1 MTRQSLTL
9 IHGWGFGPR
18 AWQPV
23 LPLLSGRYDVRV
35 LALPGYGG
43 TNDWRGPSSTL
54 ADLADFIAGSLPE
67 SRPTVLCG
75 WSLGAFVALATAA
88 RHPSLVRAL
97 ILVGGNGR
105 FTIAENWPE
114 ALPAQQLDEFVAALD
129 RDPLAL
135 LKQFSLLIHKG
146 DSSARLAIRA
156 MASCLADGLP
166 ADIGTLRNGLELL
179 RVADLRNLAPQVAQ
193 PTLLL
198 HGEVDQLMP
207 LAGAQ
212 RLAALLPNGALE
224 IFAGAA
230 HAPFASNPERFC
242 ARLDSFILALA

>member
-1 MTRQSLTL
+1 MSSQSLTM

-18 AWQPV
+18 TWQPV
-23 LPLLSGRYDVRV
+23 LSLLSGNYDVRII
-35 LALPGYGG
+35 ALPGYGG
-43 TNDWRGPSSTL
+43 TDERPCSSNTL

-67 SRPTVLCG
+67 NRPTILCG

-88 RHPSLVRAL
+88 HHPSLVRAL
-97 ILVGGNGR
+97 ILVGGNAR

-114 ALPAQQLDEFVAALD
+114 ALPGQQLDEFMAALE

-146 DSSARLAIRA
+146 DSAARLAIRA
-156 MASCLADGLP
+156 MSSCLADGLT
-166 ADIGTLRNGLELL
+166 AGTGTLRTGLELL
-179 RVADLRNLAPQVAQ
+179 RIADLRSLAPQVAQ

-198 HGEVDQLMP
+198 HGEVDPLMP

-212 RLAALLPNGALE
+212 RLAALLPNAALE
-224 IFAGAA
+224 VFAGSA
-230 HAPFASNPERFC
+230 HAPFAAQPERFV
-242 ARLDSFILALA
+242 ARMDSFVRTVA

>member
-1 MTRQSLTL
+1 MSSQSLTL

-43 TNDWRGPSSTL
+43 TDEQPGQSNTM
-54 ADLADFIAGSLPE
+54 ADLADFIAESLPE
-67 SRPTVLCG
+67 KNPTILCG
-75 WSLGAFVALATAA
+75 WSLGAFAALATAA
-88 RHPSLVRAL
+88 CHPSQVRAL
-97 ILVGGNGR
+97 ILVGGNAR
-105 FTIAENWPE
+105 FTIAENWQE
-114 ALPAQQLDEFVAALD
+114 ALPGQQLDEFVAALD

-135 LKQFSLLIHKG
+135 LKHFSLLIHKG

-156 MASCLADGLP
+156 MSCCLADGLP
-166 ADIGTLRNGLELL
+166 AGIGTLRNGLELL

-198 HGEVDQLMP
+198 HGEVDPLMP

-212 RLAALLPNGALE
+212 RLAALLPNAALE
-224 IFAGAA
+224 VFTGAA
-230 HAPFASNPERFC
+230 HAPFASNPERLC
-242 ARLDSFILALA
+242 ARLDSFIRALA